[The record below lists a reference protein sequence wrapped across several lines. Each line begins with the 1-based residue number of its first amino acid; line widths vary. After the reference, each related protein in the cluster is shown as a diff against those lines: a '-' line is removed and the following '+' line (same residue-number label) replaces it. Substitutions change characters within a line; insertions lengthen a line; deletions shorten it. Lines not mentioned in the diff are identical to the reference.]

1 MTQTAKERY
10 EQLRSKRDQFVRRGR
25 LFAEITIPSLF
36 PPEGHSEAQYLPQNY
51 QGLGS
56 RAVIHLSA
64 RLMTALLPP
73 GQTFFRFTVPPEVLL
88 KSDTV
93 DVPPEV
99 STGLVKAELLATNE
113 IERRSWRAPTNLAL
127 QLLIVTGNALEQV
140 LEDNTIRIFRLDQYV
155 IAREPNGGLQE
166 LLIEEKINT
175 VALSDKLAKLL
186 PPNTKRD
193 DPTAKVCLYTWAKKK
208 EDGKWDVAQYLEDE
222 KVPDA
227 YGSYDVLPFNALR
240 WSIVPGED
248 YGRGKV
254 EEHYADFMALEGY
267 EKAMLEGAAMAAR
280 NIIMVRPNATGGNL
294 RQRIA
299 KARNGDVIVGNPED
313 LSMFQFQNVTG
324 LQLTRDQSA
333 MIRQELSAAFLLN
346 TGMRR
351 DAERVTAY
359 ELRQNAEELD
369 GVLGGVYSMLSADM
383 QRNRITRL
391 IYQMQKKRQLPDWP
405 TGSVEPIITTGLE
418 ALGRERDLSR
428 IQTAGAFIQQM
439 GPEAQQY
446 VKTPV
451 LLSKVFN
458 ALQLPDAVRSEE
470 EVAKMKQEMMAAQA
484 AANTA
489 ETVGSAAGV
498 QAVTPPQQ

>member
-1 MTQTAKERY
+1 MNKTAKERY
-10 EQLRSKRDQFVRRGR
+10 EQLRPKRDQFVRRAR

-36 PPEGHSEAQYLPQNY
+36 PPEGHSGDQYLPQNY

-88 KSDTV
+88 KSQAV
-93 DVPPEV
+93 DVPSEV
-99 STGLVKAELLATNE
+99 TTGLVKAEMLAANE
-113 IERRSWRAPTNLAL
+113 IERRSWRSPTNLAL

-140 LEDNTIRIFRLDQYV
+140 LEDNTLRIYRLDQYV
-155 IAREPNGGLQE
+155 VARDPSGGLQE
-166 LLIEEKINT
+166 IVIEETLNT
-175 VALSDKLAKLL
+175 VALSEKLAALL

-193 DPTAKVCLYTWAKKK
+193 DPTAKVKLYTWAKKT
-208 EDGKWDVAQYLEDE
+208 ETNWEVSQYLEDKE
-222 KVPDA
+222 VPNA
-227 YGSYDVLPFNALR
+227 FGTYDVLPFNALR
-240 WSIVPGED
+240 WSVVPGED

-254 EEHYADFMALEGY
+254 EEHYADFTALEGY
-267 EKAMLEGAAMAAR
+267 EKSMLEGAAMAAR
-280 NIIMVRPNATGGNL
+280 NITMVRPNAAGGNL

-299 KARNGDVIVGNPED
+299 KARNGDVVVGNPED
-313 LSMFQFQNVTG
+313 VSMLQFQNVTG
-324 LQLTRDQSA
+324 LQITRDQSA

-383 QRNRITRL
+383 QRNRIARL

-405 TGSVEPIITTGLE
+405 TGAVEPIITTGLE

-428 IQTAGAFIQQM
+428 IQTAGAFIQNM

-451 LLSKVFN
+451 LLSKVFA
-458 ALQLPDAVRSEE
+458 ALQLPDAVRTDE
-470 EVAKMKQEMMAAQA
+470 EVMQMKQQMMASQA
-484 AANTA
+484 LANTA
-489 ETVGSAAGV
+489 ETVASTAGA
-498 QAVTPPQQ
+498 QAVAPQQ